1 MSVPQNVVSLSER
14 KQAAG
19 MTKLHRAL
27 SSLQV
32 KRVAKRFG
40 KIELHLD
47 DERVINLGT
56 AKSVLSFRDAQAA
69 IADVTGCVIK
79 LPPKTKWEQVAQ
91 TIFNAIEIEEGFTYS
106 EDDETRGWL
115 ERYCK
120 GKLLRS
126 IVDMSNAENL
136 FDSLETQYKGF
147 RDKQGNVYI
156 SLDYFIRF
164 VGGEYYT
171 RLTLRE
177 AVERLGRLGF
187 ERKQIAARQG
197 DELRRKRLWVSPKG
211 LFDEKTDD

>member
-1 MSVPQNVVSLSER
+1 MIEKPNVVLLSER
-14 KQAAG
+14 KKAAR

-32 KRVAKRFG
+32 ERVAKRFG
-40 KIELHLD
+40 KIELYLG
-47 DERVINLGT
+47 EQQIVNLGT
-56 AKSVLSFRDAQAA
+56 AKNVLSYREAQAA
-69 IADVTGCVIK
+69 IADVTGFVIK
-79 LPPKTKWEQVAQ
+79 LPKGTKWEQVAQ
-91 TIFNAIEIEEGFTYS
+91 TIFDAIEVEEGFTYS

-126 IVDMSNAENL
+126 SVNMLNAEDLFENL
-136 FDSLETQYKGF
+136 ESQYKGF

-187 ERKQIAARQG
+187 ERKQVAARQG
-197 DELRRKRLWVSPKG
+197 DEIRRKRLWLSPKG
-211 LFDEKTDD
+211 FFDEKTED